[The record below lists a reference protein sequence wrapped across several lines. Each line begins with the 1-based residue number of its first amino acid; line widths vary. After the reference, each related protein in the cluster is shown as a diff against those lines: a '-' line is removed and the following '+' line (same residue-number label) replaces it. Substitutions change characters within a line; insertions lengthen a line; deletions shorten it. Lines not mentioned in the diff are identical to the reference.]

1 MTRTAVIAAVAIITT
16 ALLPAR
22 ADESQAQVSA
32 PVGTTVLKA
41 HAVGA
46 QIYDCKSDGRGG
58 LTWSF
63 REPVATLLVEGK
75 TVGRHFAGPLVGDG
89 GRKPCDGE
97 RSWRRRRGT
106 SADDIPWLRLEVTTN
121 QGDGALKGVTV
132 VQRIATAGGN
142 ETGPC
147 ASVGALISVPY
158 AADYVFS
165 RP

>member
-1 MTRTAVIAAVAIITT
+1 MTRTAVIATVAIITT

-22 ADESQAQVSA
+22 ADETQAQVSA

-63 REPVATLLVEGK
+63 REPIATLLVEGK
-75 TVGRHFAGPLVGDG
+75 TVGRHFAGPSWEMAAGSLVTG
-89 GRKPCDGE
+89 KVVEKAP
-97 RSWRRRRGT
+97 GT

-121 QGDGALKGVTV
+121 QGDGVLKGVTV
-132 VQRIATAGGN
+132 VQRVATAGGN